1 MLGGSM
7 ARRRRQ
13 QSEGGMGAWVQGVG
27 EQLGV
32 QLVQIIAESLQRSL
46 ESSINVADIARRLGA
61 SSTGGGGGRGS
72 RARATGADR
81 AVCGEPGCGRPVLA
95 KGLCRSHYYRARYR
109 AQKAGT
115 LQPRRRGRKPGG
127 GRGRGRR
134 KATEASSAAG
144 ESTQA

>member
-1 MLGGSM
+1 
-7 ARRRRQ
+7 
-13 QSEGGMGAWVQGVG
+13 MGAWVQGVG

-32 QLVQIIAESLQRSL
+32 QLGQIIAESLQRSL

-61 SSTGGGGGRGS
+61 GAIGGRG
-72 RARATGADR
+72 RRTRGGADR
-81 AVCGEPGCGRPVLA
+81 AICSEPGCGRPVLA

-115 LQPRRRGRKPGG
+115 LQPRRRGRKAGGGG

-134 KATEASSAAG
+134 KTAESSSAAS

>member
-1 MLGGSM
+1 
-7 ARRRRQ
+7 
-13 QSEGGMGAWVQGVG
+13 MGAWVQGVG

-32 QLVQIIAESLQRSL
+32 QLGQIIAESLQRSL
-46 ESSINVADIARRLGA
+46 ESSINVADIAKRLGA
-61 SSTGGGGGRGS
+61 GTGGGRGR
-72 RARATGADR
+72 RARGGDR
-81 AVCGEPGCGRPVLA
+81 AVCAEAGCGRPVLA

-115 LQPRRRGRKPGG
+115 LQPRRRGRKAGG

-134 KATEASSAAG
+134 KAAESGSAAS

>member
-1 MLGGSM
+1 
-7 ARRRRQ
+7 
-13 QSEGGMGAWVQGVG
+13 MGAWVQGVG

-32 QLVQIIAESLQRSL
+32 QLGQIIAESLQRSL

-61 SSTGGGGGRGS
+61 STSTGGGGGGRGR
-72 RARATGADR
+72 RARTGDR
-81 AVCGEPGCGRPVLA
+81 AVCSEPGCGRPVLA

-115 LQPRRRGRKPGG
+115 LQPRRRGRKGAG

-134 KATEASSAAG
+134 KAAEASSGAG

>member
-1 MLGGSM
+1 M

-13 QSEGGMGAWVQGVG
+13 RSGGGMGAWVQGVG

-32 QLVQIIAESLQRSL
+32 QLGQIIAESLQRSL
-46 ESSINVADIARRLGA
+46 ENSINVADIARRLGA
-61 SSTGGGGGRGS
+61 GAGGGRGR
-72 RARATGADR
+72 RARGGDR
-81 AVCGEPGCGRPVLA
+81 AICGEPGCGRPVLA

-115 LQPRRRGRKPGG
+115 LQPRRRGGRKAV

-134 KATEASSAAG
+134 KTAEAGSAAS

>member
-1 MLGGSM
+1 M

-13 QSEGGMGAWVQGVG
+13 GSGGGGMGAWVQGVG

-32 QLVQIIAESLQRSL
+32 QLGQIIAESLQRSL

-61 SSTGGGGGRGS
+61 SATGGGRG
-72 RARATGADR
+72 RRGRTGDR
-81 AVCGEPGCGRPVLA
+81 AVCSEAGCGRPVLA

-115 LQPRRRGRKPGG
+115 LQPRRRGRRGSRKKASGESGG
-127 GRGRGRR
+127 D
-134 KATEASSAAG
+134 ASS
-144 ESTQA
+144 S